1 MSNDQSSL
9 CRLFIIIGLITPSTR
24 LHSTAGMQTPPPDH
38 LFCLSHHHHQYH
50 HCTGKQNCHH
60 YHHWQAELP
69 HMTLTLGFH
78 FLLRSRWRLGFETR
92 EEDLYAPPEIRSLT
106 SDSVHDQ
113 DFERE
118 FTQETRSSE
127 MNIAPDINNHL
138 RSIDHFRSMIT

>member
-1 MSNDQSSL
+1 MSNDQSSR

-38 LFCLSHHHHQYH
+38 LFCLSHHH
-50 HCTGKQNCHH
+50 CTGKRNCHH
-60 YHHWQAELP
+60 YHCWQAELP

-78 FLLRSRWRLGFETR
+78 FLLRSRWRLDFER
-92 EEDLYAPPEIRSLT
+92 RIEYLYAPPEIGSLT

-127 MNIAPDINNHL
+127 MNIAPDIKNHL
-138 RSIDHFRSMIT
+138 RSIDLFRSMII